1 VTGHVW
7 RTVIVDD
14 HELLR
19 AGTRGILE
27 EATGFVVVGE
37 AADAEAARRVVTET
51 HPELVITDI
60 RLPTATGSIWPHS
73 SSPST
78 RASSS

>member
-1 VTGHVW
+1 MTGPPGEC

-27 EATGFVVVGE
+27 EAVGFVVVGE
-37 AADAEAARRVVTET
+37 AADAEAAREVVAATG
-51 HPELVITDI
+51 PDLVITDI
-60 RLPTATGSIWPHS
+60 RLPTANGIDLAAR
-73 SSPST
+73 T
-78 RASSS
+78 RR

>member
-1 VTGHVW
+1 MRPRV

-27 EATGFVVVGE
+27 EATGFEVVGE
-37 AADAEAARRVVTET
+37 AADAESAHDVGAPR
-51 HPELVITDI
+51 PG
-60 RLPTATGSIWPHS
+60 PTW
-73 SSPST
+73 
-78 RASSS
+78 